1 MKRDPA
7 ALAAQTFDVI
17 VIGAGIYGA
26 TLTLQLAE
34 AGLRTLVIDQGD
46 FCSATSANS
55 LKILHGGLRY
65 LQHGNI
71 RRMRETIFS
80 RRSLMRCAPHLTQP
94 LACLIP
100 TYGHGLRSRAV
111 MRVASL
117 PRLPVKAFAFPELT
131 TTPRALPL
139 FRLSRHHKTGAEQV
153 FDCVSTPA
161 ATVPGSK
168 RATIRSVRPL

>member
-1 MKRDPA
+1 MKRNPA
-7 ALAAQTFDVI
+7 ELVAQTFDVI

-80 RRSLMRCAPHLTQP
+80 RRSLMRPV
-94 LACLIP
+94 
-100 TYGHGLRSRAV
+100 LRGNR
-111 MRVASL
+111 
-117 PRLPVKAFAFPELT
+117 
-131 TTPRALPL
+131 
-139 FRLSRHHKTGAEQV
+139 
-153 FDCVSTPA
+153 
-161 ATVPGSK
+161 
-168 RATIRSVRPL
+168 